1 MAKSHHKGDNMNALN
16 HLAIIM
22 DGNGR
27 WAKNRTLVRTDGHK
41 KGADTVEN
49 IAIYCA
55 KNGIKNLTLYAF
67 STENW
72 KRPKSEVDFL
82 LNLLLKFIKLKENL
96 FLENSIRFHTI
107 GDLSPFNTQLKNAIA
122 NLKDKTKDNS
132 RLNLILAINYGSQ
145 NEIVRAV
152 NSALANGVKIDEK
165 SISSHL
171 DSADFGD
178 VDLMI
183 RTGGEHR
190 LSNFLL
196 WQSSYAEL
204 VFTPT
209 LWPDFDTKELD
220 EMISK
225 FKITH
230 RKFGAI

>member
-204 VFTPT
+204 AFTPT

-220 EMISK
+220 EIIAK

>member
-27 WAKNRTLVRTDGHK
+27 WAKNRTLIRTDGHK

-96 FLENSIRFHTI
+96 FLENSIKFHTI

-152 NSALANGVKIDEK
+152 NSALNNGFEINEQ

-204 VFTPT
+204 AFTPT

-220 EMISK
+220 EIIAK

>member
-72 KRPKSEVDFL
+72 KRPKGEIDFL

-204 VFTPT
+204 AFTPT

-220 EMISK
+220 EMIAK

>member
-41 KGADTVEN
+41 NGADTVEN

-204 VFTPT
+204 AFTPT

-220 EMISK
+220 EIIAK

>member
-204 VFTPT
+204 AFTPT

-220 EMISK
+220 EMIAK

-230 RKFGAI
+230 RKFGTI

>member
-204 VFTPT
+204 AFTPT

-220 EMISK
+220 EMIAK

>member
-190 LSNFLL
+190 LSNFVL
-196 WQSSYAEL
+196 WQSSYSEL
-204 VFTPT
+204 AFTSP

-220 EMISK
+220 EMIAK
-225 FKITH
+225 FKLTH
-230 RKFGAI
+230 RKFGTI

>member
-27 WAKNRTLVRTDGHK
+27 WAKNRTLIRTDGHK

-107 GDLSPFNTQLKNAIA
+107 GDLSPFSAELKNAIA

-204 VFTPT
+204 AFTPT

>member
-1 MAKSHHKGDNMNALN
+1 MNTLN

-27 WAKNRTLVRTDGHK
+27 WAKNRTLIRTDGHK
-41 KGADTVEN
+41 KGANTVEN

-107 GDLSPFNTQLKNAIA
+107 GDLSPFSAELKNAIS

-204 VFTPT
+204 AFTPT

-220 EMISK
+220 EIIAK

>member
-204 VFTPT
+204 AFTPT
-209 LWPDFDTKELD
+209 LWPDFDIKELD
-220 EMISK
+220 EMIAK

>member
-1 MAKSHHKGDNMNALN
+1 MNTLN

-27 WAKNRTLVRTDGHK
+27 WAKNRTLIRTDGHK

-107 GDLSPFNTQLKNAIA
+107 GDLSPFSAELKNAIT

-152 NSALANGVKIDEK
+152 NSALNNGFEINEQ

-204 VFTPT
+204 AFTPT
-209 LWPDFDTKELD
+209 LWPDFDIKELD
-220 EMISK
+220 EIIAK

>member
-107 GDLSPFNTQLKNAIA
+107 GDLSPFSTQLKNAIA

-204 VFTPT
+204 AFTPT

>member
-27 WAKNRTLVRTDGHK
+27 WAKNRTLIRTDGHK

-107 GDLSPFNTQLKNAIA
+107 GDLSPFSAELKNAIS
-122 NLKDKTKDNS
+122 NLKDKTKNNS

-152 NSALANGVKIDEK
+152 NSALNNGFEINEQ

-204 VFTPT
+204 AFTPT

-220 EMISK
+220 EIIAK

>member
-27 WAKNRTLVRTDGHK
+27 WAKNRTLIRTDGHK

-107 GDLSPFNTQLKNAIA
+107 GDLSPFSAELKNAIV

-152 NSALANGVKIDEK
+152 NSALNNGFEINEQ
-165 SISSHL
+165 SISNHL

-204 VFTPT
+204 AFTPT
-209 LWPDFDTKELD
+209 LWPDFDIKELD
-220 EMISK
+220 EIIAK

>member
-1 MAKSHHKGDNMNALN
+1 MNALN

-27 WAKNRTLVRTDGHK
+27 WAKNRTLIRTDGHK
-41 KGADTVEN
+41 KGANTVEN

-107 GDLSPFNTQLKNAIA
+107 GDLSPFSAELKNAIS

-152 NSALANGVKIDEK
+152 NSALNNGFEINEQ

-204 VFTPT
+204 AFTPT

-220 EMISK
+220 EIIAK

>member
-1 MAKSHHKGDNMNALN
+1 MNTLN

-27 WAKNRTLVRTDGHK
+27 WAKNRTLIRTDGHK

-107 GDLSPFNTQLKNAIA
+107 GDLSPFSAELKNAIS
-122 NLKDKTKDNS
+122 NLKDKTKNNS

-152 NSALANGVKIDEK
+152 NSALNNGFEINEQ

-204 VFTPT
+204 AFTPT

-220 EMISK
+220 EIIAK

>member
-152 NSALANGVKIDEK
+152 NSAIANGVKIDEK

-204 VFTPT
+204 AFTPT

-220 EMISK
+220 ELIAK

-230 RKFGAI
+230 RKFGTI

>member
-1 MAKSHHKGDNMNALN
+1 MAKSHHKGNNMNALN

-107 GDLSPFNTQLKNAIA
+107 GDLSPFSAELKNAIA

-165 SISSHL
+165 SISNHL

-204 VFTPT
+204 AFTPT

-220 EMISK
+220 EMIAK

>member
-1 MAKSHHKGDNMNALN
+1 MNTLN

-27 WAKNRTLVRTDGHK
+27 WAKNRTLIRTDGHK

-107 GDLSPFNTQLKNAIA
+107 GDLSPFSAELKNAIS
-122 NLKDKTKDNS
+122 NLKDKTKNNS

-165 SISSHL
+165 SISNHL

-204 VFTPT
+204 AFTPT

-220 EMISK
+220 EIIAK

>member
-152 NSALANGVKIDEK
+152 NSAIANGVKKDEK

-204 VFTPT
+204 AFTPT

-220 EMISK
+220 EMIAK

>member
-27 WAKNRTLVRTDGHK
+27 WAKNRTLIRTDGHK

-204 VFTPT
+204 AFTPT

>member
-1 MAKSHHKGDNMNALN
+1 
-16 HLAIIM
+16 M

-107 GDLSPFNTQLKNAIA
+107 GDLSPFSAELKNAIA

-204 VFTPT
+204 AFTPT

-220 EMISK
+220 EIIAK

-230 RKFGAI
+230 RKFGTI

>member
-1 MAKSHHKGDNMNALN
+1 MAKSNYKGNHMNTLN

-27 WAKNRTLVRTDGHK
+27 WAKSRTLVRTDGHK
-41 KGADTVEN
+41 KGADVVEN

-107 GDLSPFNTQLKNAIA
+107 GDLSPFSNELKDAITNLKN
-122 NLKDKTKDNS
+122 KTKDND

-152 NSALANGVKIDEK
+152 NLALASGIKINEQ
-165 SISSHL
+165 SISNHL
-171 DSADFGD
+171 DSAGFGD

-183 RTGGEHR
+183 RTGGEQR

-204 VFTPT
+204 AFTPT
-209 LWPDFDTKELD
+209 LWPDFTSQELD
-220 EMISK
+220 KIIAK
-225 FKITH
+225 FRSTH

>member
-1 MAKSHHKGDNMNALN
+1 MAKSHHKGHNMNALN

-204 VFTPT
+204 AFTPT

-220 EMISK
+220 EMIAK

>member
-107 GDLSPFNTQLKNAIA
+107 GDLSPFSAELKNAIV

-152 NSALANGVKIDEK
+152 NSAIANGVKIDEK

-204 VFTPT
+204 AFTPT

-220 EMISK
+220 EMIAK

-230 RKFGAI
+230 RKFGTI

>member
-152 NSALANGVKIDEK
+152 NSAIANGVKIDEK

-171 DSADFGD
+171 DSADFGG

-204 VFTPT
+204 AFTPT

-220 EMISK
+220 EMIAK

>member
-152 NSALANGVKIDEK
+152 NSAIANGVKIDEK

-204 VFTPT
+204 AFTPT

-220 EMISK
+220 ETIAK

>member
-1 MAKSHHKGDNMNALN
+1 MNALN

-204 VFTPT
+204 AFTPT
-209 LWPDFDTKELD
+209 LWPDFDIKELD
-220 EMISK
+220 AMIAK

>member
-27 WAKNRTLVRTDGHK
+27 WAKNRTLIRTDGHK

-107 GDLSPFNTQLKNAIA
+107 GDLSPFSAELKNAIA

-165 SISSHL
+165 SISNHL

-204 VFTPT
+204 AFTPT

>member
-1 MAKSHHKGDNMNALN
+1 MAKSHHKGNNMNALN

-27 WAKNRTLVRTDGHK
+27 WAKNRTLIRTDGHK

-72 KRPKSEVDFL
+72 KRPKSEIDFL

-107 GDLSPFNTQLKNAIA
+107 GDLSPFSAELKNAIA

-165 SISSHL
+165 SISNHL

-204 VFTPT
+204 AFTPT

-220 EMISK
+220 EMIAK

>member
-1 MAKSHHKGDNMNALN
+1 MNTLN

-27 WAKNRTLVRTDGHK
+27 WAKNRTLIRTDGHK

-72 KRPKSEVDFL
+72 KRPKSEVYFL

-107 GDLSPFNTQLKNAIA
+107 GDLSPFSAELKNAIS

-152 NSALANGVKIDEK
+152 NSALNNGFEINEQ

-204 VFTPT
+204 AFTPT

-220 EMISK
+220 EIIAK

>member
-27 WAKNRTLVRTDGHK
+27 WAKNRTLIRTDGHK

-72 KRPKSEVDFL
+72 KRPKGEVDFL

-204 VFTPT
+204 AFTPT

>member
-1 MAKSHHKGDNMNALN
+1 MAKSHHKGNNMNALN

-204 VFTPT
+204 AFTPT
-209 LWPDFDTKELD
+209 LWPDFDIKELD
-220 EMISK
+220 EMIAK

>member
-1 MAKSHHKGDNMNALN
+1 MNALN

-27 WAKNRTLVRTDGHK
+27 WAKNRTLIRTDGHK

-107 GDLSPFNTQLKNAIA
+107 GDLSPFSAELKNAIT

-152 NSALANGVKIDEK
+152 NSALNNGFEINEQ

-204 VFTPT
+204 AFTPT

-220 EMISK
+220 EIIAK

>member
-204 VFTPT
+204 AFTPT

-220 EMISK
+220 EIIAK

-230 RKFGAI
+230 RKFGTI

>member
-1 MAKSHHKGDNMNALN
+1 MAKSHHKGHNMNALN

-107 GDLSPFNTQLKNAIA
+107 GDLSPFSAELKNAIA

-204 VFTPT
+204 AFTPT